1 MQHRTS
7 RAALFTF
14 VTLTLLLHGGAV
26 DAADTPVEPAIVIK
40 LPSTMTPAEVRQLV
54 GDLEAK
60 GATLAASPITASP
73 ATTGSLV
80 WRVVNRMR
88 EAAPQARRFIELR
101 SLWVQAMAW
110 EGQPTDENFWPLLA
124 GLVAAALLIEF
135 LIRAGLSAVVPG
147 LEVKP
152 GMPLFRAFARHTLR
166 VGLGVVGFL
175 IVIRCGI
182 GFLGEG
188 SPLLTGIGSRVA
200 DGAAEWR
207 IAMAIL
213 TALAAPGLAAARPL
227 LLDDDGARAVTGW
240 INVYLISG
248 QCQPKLR
255 GPARAVTV
263 AG

>member
-1 MQHRTS
+1 MQHWIS
-7 RAALFTF
+7 RAALFTL
-14 VTLTLLLHGGAV
+14 VALTLLLRGGAV

-40 LPSTMTPAEVRQLV
+40 LPSTMTPAEVKQLV

-188 SPLLTGIGSRVA
+188 SPLLTGIGSPSPTVPQN
-200 DGAAEWR
+200 GGSPWR
-207 IAMAIL
+207 
-213 TALAAPGLAAARPL
+213 
-227 LLDDDGARAVTGW
+227 
-240 INVYLISG
+240 S
-248 QCQPKLR
+248 
-255 GPARAVTV
+255 
-263 AG
+263 